1 MTDQEM
7 TIEDSINALKHI
19 ADDHKCCA
27 VTLHGV
33 IEAVDKLHLSN
44 IAHGYALHALKRE
57 IGMGLD
63 EQSED
68 YSEIA
73 VKVGELKAE
82 VEMLK
87 AAFRPTIELLQ
98 HIEWDFEY
106 AAIHKTELVLTQKSD
121 RPALQRKLARLKAI
135 VEGGK

>member
-7 TIEDSINALKHI
+7 TIEESINALKHI

-27 VTLHGV
+27 VTLDAV
-33 IEAVDKLHLSN
+33 INVVEGLHLSN

-63 EQSED
+63 EQSGD

-73 VKVGELKAE
+73 VKVGEKPSVLSTSVQNPADSS
-82 VEMLK
+82 
-87 AAFRPTIELLQ
+87 IE
-98 HIEWDFEY
+98 
-106 AAIHKTELVLTQKSD
+106 
-121 RPALQRKLARLKAI
+121 
-135 VEGGK
+135 